1 MNKQAMLTLLK
12 DFWKTDYSENSI
24 AVAES
29 TIDSYDNFD
38 DMIDNLPFEVERE
51 LIYYSQSFNYL
62 MDNNITDFKDAISNG
77 ANDVTSIAS
86 YYLYEETTNLLYD
99 LRNLVG

>member
-12 DFWKTDYSENSI
+12 DFWRTDYSEQSI

-29 TIDSYDNFD
+29 AIDSNDNFD

-62 MDNNITDFKDAISNG
+62 MDNNIVDFEDAINNG
-77 ANDVTSIAS
+77 ANDITSIAS
-86 YYLYEETTNLLYD
+86 YYLYEETIRLLYE
-99 LRNLVG
+99 LRYLVG